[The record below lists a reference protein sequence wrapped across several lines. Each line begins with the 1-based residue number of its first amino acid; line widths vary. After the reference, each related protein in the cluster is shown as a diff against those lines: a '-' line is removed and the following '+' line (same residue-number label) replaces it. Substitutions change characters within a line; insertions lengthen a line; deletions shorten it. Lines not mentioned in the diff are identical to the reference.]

1 MQADENPLIA
11 LTGAS
16 QDLSRQLR
24 HLVLTE
30 PFGRLI
36 ADQVHWLPDG
46 KAEQLDLRYL
56 ALALLDMVMER
67 STMDVG
73 CTLDEAARFGAELL
87 LALDATLTDA
97 QAQNLARKT
106 LDLLLNARERHQ
118 EFRVRYYDPAR
129 RDWMAHSFRLLRI
142 AAGEDGLT
150 RLKPGDAA
158 LTLQLAMLDISPEF
172 MAEAESLMIRKA
184 IERGRFADAQSIAAR
199 ARLRSLDYQS
209 RLRERLFRIQRAP
222 EAFSW
227 RDEVL
232 PQLKHARTHL
242 EERQAQ
248 DATLMDAVREHLPL
262 TREAKARAAL
272 IQLKATL
279 EDAATRHN
287 RLHADVMQANERFRK
302 AQESAFRARRRAPVP
317 DPEAQLLMP
326 LLQAPLAVL
335 AAQGEVIWAAC
346 AHTRVPKQ
354 IHLASLFEAC
364 LAAAPTALPA
374 QDEAI
379 EELLM
384 PLPERFSAELI
395 ASTEH
400 WLKSRVADGES
411 WRISQTLALA
421 EDEQWSDARRRCAL
435 HVTLR
440 SFSPQDD
447 RLGMTVQYIGTMQH
461 ALAAGDDLECQRD
474 AERWP
479 A

>member
-1 MQADENPLIA
+1 
-11 LTGAS
+11 
-16 QDLSRQLR
+16 
-24 HLVLTE
+24 
-30 PFGRLI
+30 
-36 ADQVHWLPDG
+36 
-46 KAEQLDLRYL
+46 
-56 ALALLDMVMER
+56 MEA
-67 STMDVG
+67 G
-73 CTLDEAARFGAELL
+73 CTLDEASRFGAELL
-87 LALDATLTDA
+87 LALDASLLDDDA
-97 QAQNLARKT
+97 QRLARKT

-129 RDWMAHSFRLLRI
+129 REWMAHSFRLLRI
-142 AAGEDGLT
+142 AAGEDEQT

-184 IERGRFADAQSIAAR
+184 IERGRFADAQSIAAH

-227 RDEVL
+227 SGEVL
-232 PQLKHARTHL
+232 PQLKDAREHL
-242 EERQAQ
+242 EERQKQ

-262 TREAKARAAL
+262 TSEPQARVAL
-272 IQLKATL
+272 IQLKTTL

-287 RLHADVMQANERFRK
+287 GLHADVMKANERFRK

-326 LLQAPLAVL
+326 LLRAPLGEL
-335 AAQGEVIWAAC
+335 AARSEVIWAAC
-346 AHTRVPKQ
+346 AHARCPKQ
-354 IHLASLFEAC
+354 IHLASFFAAC
-364 LAAAPTALPA
+364 LADAPTALPA
-374 QDEAI
+374 EDEAI
-379 EELLM
+379 EELLA

-395 ASTEH
+395 SDTER
-400 WLKSRVADGES
+400 WLQARVADGAA
-411 WRISQTLALA
+411 WRISQTLATA
-421 EDEQWSDARRRCAL
+421 ENEAWNEARRRCAL

-447 RLGMTVQYIGTMQH
+447 KLGLLIEAVGPLQH
-461 ALAAGDDLECQRD
+461 ALAAGDDLECQQD
-474 AERWP
+474 AERWR